1 MLRHCVCLCCGVGF
15 VAEVVKGGHR
25 GKFCSH
31 QCYHTWRIGK
41 KHGNTADR
49 PKYLIYG
56 GYRWV
61 RVPLTYNGGSQ
72 KGLRAGKYLQEHRWI
87 MEQHIGRALRKDER
101 IHHINFDR
109 LDNRIENLML
119 LTQQQH
125 KRLDYELSK
134 KYMRE
139 HPDLTKEDLM
149 KFIDLEIT

>member
-1 MLRHCVCLCCGVGF
+1 
-15 VAEVVKGGHR
+15 
-25 GKFCSH
+25 
-31 QCYHTWRIGK
+31 
-41 KHGNTADR
+41 
-49 PKYLIYG
+49 
-56 GYRWV
+56 
-61 RVPLTYNGGSQ
+61 
-72 KGLRAGKYLQEHRWI
+72 